1 MVIGQ
6 PLARPLKSSSLSLT
20 SMSLTWGGTGG
31 SRKLILS
38 WKVGSPLLV
47 FVVLPFLQQQRP
59 PFYACLNK
67 DNRTQSIQISSLYH
81 PLL

>member
-67 DNRTQSIQISSLYH
+67 DNSTQSIQISSLYH